1 MLGGESDLVIMSSK
15 IPQSQFFRKF
25 IQIVPD
31 GQASSNPLLMTLIF
45 YMGFKIPFYF
55 SALAILLLSLGCFL
69 SISPALG
76 KPAEEDDGG
85 EEDEEGEGDEDGEA
99 NEDEDAIFILVEC
112 VCV

>member
-1 MLGGESDLVIMSSK
+1 MTDKLPRTLCGANDIDL
-15 IPQSQFFRKF
+15 
-25 IQIVPD
+25 
-31 GQASSNPLLMTLIF
+31 LH
-45 YMGFKIPFYF
+45 GFKIPFYF
-55 SALAILLLSLGCFL
+55 STLAILLLSLGCFL

-76 KPAEEDDGG
+76 KPAEGDDGG